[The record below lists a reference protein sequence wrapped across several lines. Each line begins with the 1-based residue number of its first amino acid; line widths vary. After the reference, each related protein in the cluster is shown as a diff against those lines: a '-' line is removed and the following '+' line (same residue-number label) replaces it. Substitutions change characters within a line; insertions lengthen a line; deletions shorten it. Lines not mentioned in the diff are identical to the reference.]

1 MDGVEIHNPYRLF
14 GLVSA
19 FNPETV
25 DRFELTA
32 GGFGAAYGD
41 RLSSILVVDNRA
53 GRPAFQGSTSAS
65 FTDGNVVVEGAA
77 PGGGSWL
84 VTGRRTYYDLVA
96 NLVSDQDFPSFADV
110 QVQADWEF
118 GPGHRLSVLGLTSR
132 ENADF
137 RLDEDD
143 GRESGRFITTAGND
157 PRLAA
162 AGRAGR

>member
-1 MDGVEIHNPYRLF
+1 MAGAIDNVFRPLDTLPGVASTGDFGSRLAVRGGTPDQNLTVMDGVEIHNPYRLF

-96 NLVSDQDFPSFADV
+96 NGVSDQDFPAFAD
-110 QVQADWEF
+110 QQGQADW
-118 GPGHRLSVLGLTSR
+118 
-132 ENADF
+132 
-137 RLDEDD
+137 
-143 GRESGRFITTAGND
+143 
-157 PRLAA
+157 
-162 AGRAGR
+162 